1 MKSRCLVFVL
11 WLLAASGFAQ
21 IKGHASGPFDI
32 KMTPQ
37 TDTLVEGISRMF
49 GDKVLHG
56 DLEGTGKGQMLA
68 FISDVKGSA
77 VYVAI
82 ERISGT
88 LQGRKGTFVVH
99 HTGLMKRG
107 AQSLTITV
115 APDSGTGELKGI
127 TGSMTIK
134 IEADGKHFYEFDYTI
149 EP

>member
-1 MKSRCLVFVL
+1 MKNLALVVCLF
-11 WLLAASGFAQ
+11 AAAGYSQ
-21 IKGHASGPFDI
+21 IKGHASGPFDV

-37 TDTLVEGISRMF
+37 TDTLVEGVSRMF

-56 DLEGTGKGQMLA
+56 DLEGMGKGQMLA
-68 FISDVKGSA
+68 YVSEVKGSA

-82 ERISGT
+82 ERITCT
-88 LQGRKGTFVVH
+88 LQGRKGTFVLQ